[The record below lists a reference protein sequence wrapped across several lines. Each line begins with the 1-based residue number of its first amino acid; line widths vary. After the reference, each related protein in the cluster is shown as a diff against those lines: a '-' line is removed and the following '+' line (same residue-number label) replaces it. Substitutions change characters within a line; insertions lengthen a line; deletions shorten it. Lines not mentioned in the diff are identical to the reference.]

1 MPLAEGGTMDKLVK
15 RVTIVHGT
23 GANRETSV
31 VYEQRDESLN
41 QEQKRRTSPLLRP
54 FERFTRRMLKAD
66 LIGAQ
71 EAYQRHLD
79 SSRKRKNGWL
89 RDETKNHERALRK
102 AYNEAR
108 KVAPFILP
116 RA

>member
-1 MPLAEGGTMDKLVK
+1 MDKLVK

-31 VYEQRDESLN
+31 VYEHRDESLDE
-41 QEQKRRTSPLLRP
+41 EQKRRTSRWLRP
-54 FERFTRRMLKAD
+54 VERFTRRMLKAD
-66 LIGAQ
+66 LLGAQ

-89 RDETKNHERALRK
+89 RDTEKNYERASRK

-108 KVAPFILP
+108 KVAPFVLP